1 MSTIDKQLAFLS
13 SGAFL
18 EYSNAKSRKQFKKVF
33 DTLRSFLPADKHSL
47 WPKELRRKAVSGW
60 LSTTVVAFSGTM
72 GASATFGW
80 AVARFLKDIKSWTG
94 GLDQTHRYIFEAIVN
109 NRFLQGNDK
118 NRYFEAADL
127 GTILSLNTTWPV
139 IRYDGMDYAVSG
151 EDLLRL
157 IAEMQTY
164 HSRAQLAKISQI
176 DEWNGT
182 FYVLTFVID
191 AGISFH
197 LLTAPTLCN
206 LQDLW
211 PVI

>member
-13 SGAFL
+13 SPAFQSF
-18 EYSNAKSRKQFKKVF
+18 SNVKSRKQIRKIFE
-33 DTLRSFLPADKHSL
+33 TLRSFLPVDKHSL
-47 WPKELRRKAVSGW
+47 WPKELRKKTVPGW

-72 GASATFGW
+72 GASATFRW

-94 GLDQTHRYIFEAIVN
+94 GLDQTHRYIFETIVN
-109 NRFLQGNDK
+109 DRFLHGNDK

-127 GTILSLNTTWPV
+127 GTILSLNTAWPV

-151 EDLLRL
+151 EDLRRL
-157 IAEMQTY
+157 IAEMKAY
-164 HSRAQLAKISQI
+164 NSRARLAKISQI

-206 LQDLW
+206 QQ
-211 PVI
+211 

>member
-13 SGAFL
+13 SPAFQSV
-18 EYSNAKSRKQFKKVF
+18 SNAKSRKQIKKVF
-33 DTLRSFLPADKHSL
+33 ETLRKYLPADKRSL
-47 WPKELRRKAVSGW
+47 WPNELRKKPVPGW

-72 GASATFGW
+72 GASASFGM
-80 AVARFLKDIKSWTG
+80 AVEPFLKDIKSWIG
-94 GLDQTHRYIFEAIVN
+94 GLDRTHRNIFEAIIN

-118 NRYFEAADL
+118 DRYFEAADL
-127 GTILSLNTTWPV
+127 MRILSGNRMWPV

-164 HSRAQLAKISQI
+164 HSGAKLAKISQI

-182 FYVLTFVID
+182 FYVLTFYIN
-191 AGISFH
+191 AGLSFH
-197 LLTAPTLCN
+197 LLTAPDT
-206 LQDLW
+206 Q
-211 PVI
+211 

>member
-1 MSTIDKQLAFLS
+1 MSAIDKQLAFLS

-18 EYSNAKSRKQFKKVF
+18 EYSNANSRKQFKKVF
-33 DTLRSFLPADKHSL
+33 ETLRKYLPADKLSL
-47 WPKELRRKAVSGW
+47 WPKELRKKTVPGW

-80 AVARFLKDIKSWTG
+80 AVERFLKEIKSWVG

-109 NRFLQGNDK
+109 NRFLQGDDK

-127 GTILSLNTTWPV
+127 MKILSVNTAWPV
-139 IRYDGMDYAVSG
+139 ISYDGMDYAVCG
-151 EDLLRL
+151 ENLRRL
-157 IAEMQTY
+157 IAEMKSYQ
-164 HSRAQLAKISQI
+164 SRAYLAKISQI

-182 FYVLTFVID
+182 FYVLTFVLD

-197 LLTAPTLCN
+197 LLTAPT
-206 LQDLW
+206 
-211 PVI
+211 P

>member
-13 SGAFL
+13 SPAFQSF
-18 EYSNAKSRKQFKKVF
+18 SNEKSRKKFRKIF
-33 DTLRSFLPADKHSL
+33 ETLRKYLPTDKRSL
-47 WPKELRRKAVSGW
+47 WPKELRKRTISGW
-60 LSTTVVAFSGTM
+60 LNTTVVAFNGTM
-72 GASATFGW
+72 GASATFGM
-80 AVARFLKDIKSWTG
+80 AVEPFLKDIKSWVG
-94 GLDQTHRYIFEAIVN
+94 GLDHIHRDIFETIIN

-118 NRYFEAADL
+118 DRYFEAAKL
-127 GTILSLNTTWPV
+127 GTILSLNTAWPV

-164 HSRAQLAKISQI
+164 HSPAKLAKISQI
-176 DEWNGT
+176 DGWNET
-182 FYVLTFVID
+182 FYVLTFILD

-206 LQDLW
+206 QQ
-211 PVI
+211 